1 MEAMLNT
8 QEDNIQNVL
17 SAMMND
23 LPEGCMREGLE
34 GSYSY
39 TYQTPRHQLKV
50 RNFRHHRFDEK
61 QGEKKDADN
70 KEGTSLRHD
79 SHFRKFI
86 NELQLKL
93 AHDASFRNRE
103 QIERSNQCYCFSP

>member
-1 MEAMLNT
+1 MDATLNT

-34 GSYSY
+34 GSYFY

-61 QGEKKDADN
+61 QGEKTDADN

-103 QIERSNQCYCFSP
+103 QIERSNQCGCFSP